1 MQRIY
6 TPRLPPPTSQ
16 TKTHNY
22 LQLRKEAL
30 GQPTLQKKTGSLPS
44 GWDTEQCPAR
54 GQQRLAWARGG
65 QRGQGGHGGAG
76 PRHSPSTLTALEAR
90 LQVTAPSSRC
100 RPFLPLEEPHLWHQ
114 RPNGLQRCAWLL
126 HLPNEI
132 WFHFKNQSCPKR
144 SQNEDQT
151 FALET
156 CLQNTKTV
164 QSGCTQLKRR
174 EAKKPQRGYL

>member
-100 RPFLPLEEPHLWHQ
+100 RPFLPLEEPHPPAPPSTPARLVQHDPRGSPLPLPQ
-114 RPNGLQRCAWLL
+114 ARPPPRAPT
-126 HLPNEI
+126 LPRPGSWAPPVAPAAKWVTEM
-132 WFHFKNQSCPKR
+132 CLVAA
-144 SQNEDQT
+144 
-151 FALET
+151 FA
-156 CLQNTKTV
+156 K
-164 QSGCTQLKRR
+164 
-174 EAKKPQRGYL
+174 

>member
-44 GWDTEQCPAR
+44 RWDTEQCPAR

-100 RPFLPLEEPHLWHQ
+100 RPFLPLEEPHPPAPPSTPARLVQHDP
-114 RPNGLQRCAWLL
+114 RGGG
-126 HLPNEI
+126 
-132 WFHFKNQSCPKR
+132 
-144 SQNEDQT
+144 
-151 FALET
+151 
-156 CLQNTKTV
+156 KTT
-164 QSGCTQLKRR
+164 SFLFCILC
-174 EAKKPQRGYL
+174 

>member
-100 RPFLPLEEPHLWHQ
+100 RPFLPLEEPHPPAPPSTPARLVQHDPRGSHAAQ
-114 RPNGLQRCAWLL
+114 AWLL
-126 HLPNEI
+126 GP
-132 WFHFKNQSCPKR
+132 
-144 SQNEDQT
+144 
-151 FALET
+151 T
-156 CLQNTKTV
+156 CGTSGQMGYRDVLGCCICQMKFGSTLKIKAVQKGHKTRTKL
-164 QSGCTQLKRR
+164 SL
-174 EAKKPQRGYL
+174 